1 MRKKD
6 IIKMIMQ
13 HAVLPAVYRAACLT
27 NRVDKKLVVLADA
40 HNRKCP
46 VYMRTLAAE
55 LKKRGYKVRGFFY
68 DTVKTACEGEA
79 SHGCKCKCAMHKGS
93 DCVHMFRSGRLDV
106 LRRMCSFM
114 KLYAQAGTVVICDN
128 FLPVASC
135 RKRKK
140 TRVVQLWHGCG
151 AYKKF
156 GYDTTDDIPRYYRGN
171 VYRNYDLVT
180 VSSEYC
186 APFFESAMRAK
197 AGAVR
202 PVGVPATDVL
212 IDEAWMSRAR
222 RRFFE
227 ACPDAVGKKVVLWAP
242 TFRGRADGTV
252 SDRDDGTTSV
262 RANGT
267 VSVRTD
273 RTASVRTGGT
283 EEGNDLRGAEYI
295 DRLSKF
301 NDVYLIRHNHPH
313 SESRAVNAG
322 ENEAADDRLGMPGKV
337 NATDDGLGM
346 PGKVNATDDRLE
358 MPGRKT
364 AADFDIYTLIAVS
377 DLLITDYSSVCYDFV
392 LAGKPVIFFMP
403 DHEEYMERRGFYMG
417 IDELPGPVVT
427 DEERIVTEVAKVL
440 ATGRCDGS
448 IEREEFLR
456 KYMSS
461 CNGRSTERVADI
473 IDEWH
478 GKRD

>member
-55 LKKRGYKVRGFFY
+55 LKKRGYKVRGFFF
-68 DTVKTACEGEA
+68 DTAL
-79 SHGCKCKCAMHKGS
+79 
-93 DCVHMFRSGRLDV
+93 SGRLDV

-156 GYDTTDDIPRYYRGN
+156 GYDTTDDIPRYYKGN

-197 AGAVR
+197 AGVVR
-202 PVGVPATDVL
+202 PVGVPATDIL
-212 IDEAWMSRAR
+212 IDDAWMSRAR

-242 TFRGRADGTV
+242 TFRGRADGTA
-252 SDRDDGTTSV
+252 SDRDDGTMSV

-283 EEGNDLRGAEYI
+283 EEENDLRGAEYI

-301 NDVYLIRHNHPH
+301 NDVYLIRHDHPH
-313 SESRAVNAG
+313 SDRPEVNAG
-322 ENEAADDRLGMPGKV
+322 KNEAADDRL
-337 NATDDGLGM
+337 
-346 PGKVNATDDRLE
+346 E
-358 MPGRKT
+358 MPDRKT

-448 IEREEFLR
+448 LTKEEFLR

-461 CNGRSTERVADI
+461 CDGRSTERVADI

-478 GKRD
+478 GKRDKEKDT